1 MISSFEDL
9 LKAAQSQPT
18 AQRLLFVFVKSE
30 LPDDAT
36 PAQRQHFLAGHGGAL
51 VPTVCVDKA
60 LSEVTT
66 FDALVEESKQTGAE
80 WVMVFVAA
88 LSGKGLAVPTSED
101 AKAPLSR
108 MEENVRRGEIGTYIP
123 FNREGQ
129 PVQLR

>member
-1 MISSFEDL
+1 M
-9 LKAAQSQPT
+9 
-18 AQRLLFVFVKSE
+18 
-30 LPDDAT
+30 
-36 PAQRQHFLAGHGGAL
+36 
-51 VPTVCVDKA
+51 PTVCVDKA

-101 AKAPLSR
+101 AKAPLSQ
-108 MEENVRRGEIGTYIP
+108 MEDKVRRGEIGTYIP